1 MLASSNLVASSCD
14 LVQAKTFSLKTSLSD
29 LTKTSSDLTKTS
41 SNLTKASSDLVISS
55 SSGSELSTVDKAY
68 YFLRPLLK
76 SFDTYSGFV
85 KIFSFSVLGII
96 SMIVLFS
103 ATPLR

>member
-41 SNLTKASSDLVISS
+41 SDLVISS
-55 SSGSELSTVDKAY
+55 SSGSELSTVDKAH

-103 ATPLR
+103 ATPLC